1 MDTNDASGA
10 TVFRL
15 PRSHWHC
22 ALWNFD
28 WETVHPASLHDRV
41 LAFLH
46 GVQDKKAPHLILT
59 GPPGIGKTHVGIGAY
74 RVGSVTWGTELV
86 TWLNMPAFCE
96 RVKRAYGDASADPWY
111 DLESAKRLVVVD
123 DMFGKA
129 LSPHETD
136 QILVR
141 LLDTCYQN
149 GAAMLITMNPSV
161 EEIQKRLNPHEISR
175 MLADSTII
183 PMQAD
188 TDRRR

>member
-1 MDTNDASGA
+1 
-10 TVFRL
+10 
-15 PRSHWHC
+15 
-22 ALWNFD
+22 LWNFE
-28 WETVHPASLHDRV
+28 WETVRPPSLHDRV

-59 GPPGIGKTHVGIGAY
+59 GMPGIGKTHIGIGAY
-74 RVGSVTWGTELV
+74 RVASVAWGTELV

-96 RVKRAYGDASADPWY
+96 RVKRAYGTGLNDPWF
-111 DLESAKRLVVVD
+111 DIESAKRLVVVD

-129 LSPHETD
+129 LTPHETD

-149 GAAMLITMNPSV
+149 GAAMLISATPPV
-161 EEIQKRLNPHEISR
+161 EDIRKRLDSHEISR
-175 MLADSTII
+175 LLADSNII